1 MVSAG
6 RRSRVGE
13 PEPPPAPLQLRRR
26 ARPNTYTVPG
36 RSSLPSR
43 AGSRPLH
50 VRATLASLLR
60 KARRLSTPAPC
71 RLHALPRE
79 SRPPGVQAS
88 HWPRAPARLAG
99 TFARPT
105 PLAAFY
111 RAPGRRE
118 LGFGKA
124 RKLGRGGVAPGGSGE
139 RSAKPRGTRWRKAL
153 RTDRLAVLGRRRPPG
168 GPCAE
173 LQPGLGAVADPFLC
187 F

>member
-26 ARPNTYTVPG
+26 AGPNTYTVPG
-36 RSSLPSR
+36 RSSLPSP

-124 RKLGRGGVAPGGSGE
+124 RKLGRGGVAPGGGGE

-153 RTDRLAVLGRRRPPG
+153 RTTAWPFWGEG
-168 GPCAE
+168 G
-173 LQPGLGAVADPFLC
+173 LQAAPVQSSSPDSGL
-187 F
+187 